1 MIEPLK
7 ADWKWRV
14 GPNGMPEGVPNITTS
29 GFAIDPEGYF
39 PIIYRGPNV
48 RSAKN
53 CWSLP
58 SGLHECGYTL
68 PQQLA
73 VELKEE
79 LGLDADWTKATPL
92 GFYENMAQDDRWHWV
107 IAVYAI
113 PVITLDTLLNREP
126 DKHPEILSVH
136 YSELLNASFY
146 DRPWAPFLGPFL
158 NKNSKLIHSKLVEL
172 L

>member
-1 MIEPLK
+1 MIEPVK
-7 ADWKWRV
+7 ANWKWRV
-14 GPNGMPEGVPNITTS
+14 GPNGQPEGVPNITTS
-29 GFAIDPEGYF
+29 GFAIDPEGFF
-39 PIIYRGPNV
+39 PLIYRGSNV

-79 LGLDADWTKATPL
+79 LGLDADYSKAIPL
-92 GFYENMAQDDRWHWV
+92 GFYENIAQVDNWHWV

-113 PVITLDTLLNREP
+113 PVKTLDTLTNREP
-126 DKHPEILSVH
+126 DKHPEMRKVH
-136 YSELLNASFY
+136 YTELLKDSFLNL
-146 DRPWAPFLGPFL
+146 PWAPSLGPFL
-158 NKNSKLIHSKLVEL
+158 QHQAPFIRSQLLEL

>member
-1 MIEPLK
+1 VIKPLN

-14 GPNGMPEGVPNITTS
+14 GQNGQPEGVPNVATS
-29 GFAIDPEGYF
+29 GFAIDPDGHF
-39 PIIYRGPNV
+39 PIIWRGPNV

-73 VELKEE
+73 IELKEE
-79 LGLDADWTKATPL
+79 LCLDADYEKAVSL
-92 GFYENMAQDDRWHWV
+92 GVYENIAVVDNWHWV
-107 IAVYAI
+107 IAAYAI
-113 PVITLDTLLNREP
+113 PVKTLLTLVNREP
-126 DKHPEILSVH
+126 EKHPEIRIVH
-136 YSELLNASFY
+136 YTELLSDSFLNL
-146 DRPWAPFLGPFL
+146 PWAPSLGPFISREAH
-158 NKNSKLIHSKLVEL
+158 NIRNRLVEL